1 MNVTLVKRI
10 MININKRFICEF
22 ETLYDI
28 TTSTSIV
35 SKVIKKQLNQ
45 KKLKLKPVDNAKTIL
60 QKINRINSYISKH
73 DIIKLIVIL
82 KLTQNK
88 HINIIVESKVEVE
101 YLKYKLK
108 KIKEHKEIY
117 CYNQRRIEL
126 NKIRFF
132 FGK

>member
-10 MININKRFICEF
+10 MIIINKRFICEF

-35 SKVIKKQLNQ
+35 SKVIKKHLKQ
-45 KKLKLKPVDNAKTIL
+45 KKFKLKPVDHAKTIL

-73 DIIKLIVIL
+73 DIIKLMVIL

-126 NKIRFF
+126 NKI
-132 FGK
+132 